1 MGAQNAKLS
10 DANTNK
16 SKIQLKLAHPQP
28 NTLLGFRRARKQSSI
43 LEANKWSKKCL
54 KLNDSTLLYDKE
66 NKNFTAS
73 LMNSTTLPEDE
84 MQ

>member
-1 MGAQNAKLS
+1 MGAQNAKLC

-54 KLNDSTLLYDKE
+54 RVG
-66 NKNFTAS
+66 
-73 LMNSTTLPEDE
+73 
-84 MQ
+84 

>member
-1 MGAQNAKLS
+1 MQSYVMPILTKVKYNSSWHIPSQTHFWDLEGRGNKVQFQKQTSGAKNV
-10 DANTNK
+10 
-16 SKIQLKLAHPQP
+16 
-28 NTLLGFRRARKQSSI
+28 
-43 LEANKWSKKCL
+43 